1 MTLRYTNLTTDL
13 AAQCADLELTAF
25 PHAEPDELLSVA
37 DITAYARTFPEGFFV
52 VLDGDTVVGQAAG
65 ILLDFDFDHP
75 QHTIAEITGQNQC
88 GNHDPEGDW
97 YYGTDIV
104 VHPDHRRQG
113 IGRHLYELRK
123 DLVVRLGKRGII
135 AGGHMP
141 GFAEHKH
148 LMTAQTY
155 IDSVRDRALYDP
167 TLTFQMEQGFALE
180 SALENYLADDATDG
194 WSALIVWHN
203 SQLGDSGHQIPHTKQ
218 RSVDRSSGIPESKR
232 SLPTV
237 G

>member
-1 MTLRYTNLTTDL
+1 MTLHYTNLTTDL
-13 AAQCADLELTAF
+13 AAQCADLELIAF

-37 DITAYARTFPEGFFV
+37 DITAYTRTFPEGFFV

-75 QHTIAEITGQNQC
+75 QHTIVDITGEHQC

-104 VHPDHRRQG
+104 VHPDFRKQG

-135 AGGHMP
+135 AGGYMS

-155 IDSVRDRALYDP
+155 IDSVRDGALYDA

-203 SQLGDSGHQIPHTKQ
+203 SHEMTANN
-218 RSVDRSSGIPESKR
+218 
-232 SLPTV
+232 
-237 G
+237 